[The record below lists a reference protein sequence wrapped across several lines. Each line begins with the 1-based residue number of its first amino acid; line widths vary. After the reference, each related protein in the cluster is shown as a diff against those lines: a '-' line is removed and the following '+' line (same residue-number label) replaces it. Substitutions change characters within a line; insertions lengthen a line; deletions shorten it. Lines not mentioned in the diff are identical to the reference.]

1 MAYKFQNELAIMSG
15 ALDQEGPITISDAGG
30 LVQAKIG
37 SPSSGLANGQLSGSG
52 DFFIGDD
59 LFTDGVPLG
68 DCGVNDTL
76 FFKTGVHGAM
86 ERESAGDLRDL
97 YFSAVSG
104 DATVA
109 SGGALTIA
117 NNAINNAKMADDSV
131 GAAELID
138 DSVGAAAM
146 ADNAVG
152 TAVIVD
158 DAVTS
163 AKIATGA
170 VIADGI
176 AASAVEAAALND
188 NIISGQNA
196 LGGASVA
203 QADLLMLDDGPG
215 TVKKV
220 TFSNFEDSIFGN
232 VSSDATVA
240 AGGALTIAND
250 AITSAKI
257 ATGAV
262 IADGIAANAVV
273 AAALDDTV
281 ISGQTELAADGLAA
295 ADEFLVSDGGVL
307 KKIGVD
313 TLFTDGP
320 GLLTAATIAVANDHF
335 MFLDGGA
342 TGDAKTESIVDFIA
356 AIAGT
361 GITASGGQLSVS
373 AASGVNALG
382 SGGNADADLLE
393 AFNYASAAITADR
406 TYTLPASAGMTA
418 GDVVSVKLAGLNPGV
433 KVTVARAGSQTIDG
447 LTSIALESPGA
458 AVSLKYLAADTWAI
472 F

>member
-176 AASAVEAAALND
+176 AA
-188 NIISGQNA
+188 
-196 LGGASVA
+196 
-203 QADLLMLDDGPG
+203 
-215 TVKKV
+215 
-220 TFSNFEDSIFGN
+220 
-232 VSSDATVA
+232 
-240 AGGALTIAND
+240 
-250 AITSAKI
+250 
-257 ATGAV
+257 
-262 IADGIAANAVV
+262 NAVV

-281 ISGQTELAADGLAA
+281 ISGQTELAADGLAG

-320 GLLTAATIAVANDHF
+320 GLLTAATIAVADDHF

-361 GITASGGQLSVS
+361 GITATAGVLSVS